1 MRELIFAVKEA
12 AQGRRYIASQLS
24 KRMADPLFGKV
35 SCDPAVILSTRE
47 IEVLSMV
54 VRGKT
59 SAYIAAKLELSTTTV
74 ETYRSR
80 MMLKLGINNVPAL
93 VRYAIQRNMLGVHDE
108 LASANS

>member
-1 MRELIFAVKEA
+1 
-12 AQGRRYIASQLS
+12 
-24 KRMADPLFGKV
+24 
-35 SCDPAVILSTRE
+35 
-47 IEVLSMV
+47 MV